1 MQVGR
6 LFFSAV
12 AVVGGGAT
20 LAAVVLAAGYG
31 PAAGS
36 LGWVLGGVAP
46 LCLAGLFAY
55 WRRPDHAG
63 VRWLLATGS
72 ILGIS
77 TLCEYVLRLT
87 GSTSGPAAWLL
98 HVGLIVTLFA
108 ASAAGLLF
116 FALFPLGRAER
127 GYERVVV
134 RATVVSAA
142 VLPALLVVSRPVLGP
157 VPPSIM
163 DLPET
168 RNPLFVPAFPA
179 LDDLL
184 PGIDTWYWVL
194 ILPAAVAMVALRYR
208 RAELTQRRQIRWL
221 VLGLALGTL
230 SSLPF
235 AFGGVWLGGV
245 LGTAGLVATT
255 ACILVALLDEG
266 LLDVDVL
273 IRESLVYGTLW
284 LLIAGV
290 YVGAAAALG
299 LAASSQLPVSL
310 AIAVTIAATLV
321 FEPARRRLE
330 RTARRWVFGER
341 ISHYDVVTR
350 FGDALEETGDLD
362 EALPKLADTV
372 RHGLGLRWARVRLD
386 PPVDRPDL
394 PLPEGRAGQGEDPEL
409 VVPLARAGEV
419 VGAIECGPK
428 RQGPFTEADR
438 RLVATLAG
446 QAATAAHNL
455 RLRAEQ
461 TEHLSEISRRTAEVT
476 ASRARVVRV
485 QDAERRRLQR
495 DLHDGVQQSVA
506 ALSTRLGL
514 ARNQLRRSDEQAA
527 DTLAE
532 LQSDVLRLLDQ
543 LRDLAHR
550 IRPAVL
556 NDRGLLEAVEAQAA
570 RLPLPVLIDAG
581 QELRGARFPD
591 HIEDAAWFGIAE
603 ALTNTLKHA
612 AAEHVVVA
620 LARQNSHLQ
629 VQVRDDGRGF
639 DPACS
644 AGFGLTALA
653 DRMAV
658 LGGRLTLDSRL
669 GSGTRVHMDIPLP
682 RPDAEP

>member
-6 LFFSAV
+6 LSFSAV

-36 LGWVLGGVAP
+36 LGWALGGVAP

-63 VRWLLATGS
+63 VRWLLVTGS
-72 ILGIS
+72 VLGIS
-77 TLCEYVLRLT
+77 TLIEYALRLT
-87 GSTSGPAAWLL
+87 GSTGGSPVWLL
-98 HVGLIVTLFA
+98 HVGLLVTLFA
-108 ASAAGLLF
+108 SSAAGLIF
-116 FALFPLGRAER
+116 FALFPFGRAER
-127 GYERVVV
+127 GYERVIV

-142 VLPALLVVSRPVLGP
+142 VLPALLVVSRPVLGSI
-157 VPPSIM
+157 PPGIT
-163 DLPET
+163 DLPEI
-168 RNPLFVPAFPA
+168 RNPLFVPGLARI
-179 LDDLL
+179 DDLV
-184 PGIDTWYWVL
+184 PGIDTWYWVI
-194 ILPAAVAMVALRYR
+194 ILPPAVAMVTLRYR

-221 VLGLALGTL
+221 MLGLALGTL

-235 AFGGVWLGGV
+235 AFGEVWLGGV
-245 LGTAGLVATT
+245 LGTAGLVAT
-255 ACILVALLDEG
+255 AVCVLVALLDEG
-266 LLDVDVL
+266 LLDVDVI

-310 AIAVTIAATLV
+310 AVAVTIAATLV
-321 FEPARRRLE
+321 FDPARRRLE

-350 FGDALEETGDLD
+350 FGEALEETGDLD
-362 EALPKLADTV
+362 EALPRLAETV

-394 PLPEGRAGQGEDPEL
+394 PLPEGRAGEGEDPEL
-409 VVPLARAGEV
+409 IIPLARDAEV

-428 RQGPFTEADR
+428 RQGPFTDADR
-438 RLVATLAG
+438 RLVATLAR
-446 QAATAAHNL
+446 QAATVAHNL

-461 TEHLSEISRRTAEVT
+461 TEHLAEISRRTAELT
-476 ASRARVVRV
+476 ASRARVVRA

-527 DTLAE
+527 DTLVE
-532 LQSDVLRLLDQ
+532 LQADVLRLLDE

-556 NDRGLLEAVEAQAA
+556 SDRGLLEAVEAQAA
-570 RLPLPVLIDAG
+570 RLPLPVLIDAD
-581 QELRGARFPD
+581 QDLRGARFPD
-591 HIEDAAWFGIAE
+591 QVEDAAWFGIAE
-603 ALTNTLKHA
+603 AMTNTLKHA
-612 AAEHVVVA
+612 AADHLVVG
-620 LARQNSHLQ
+620 LARLDGHLE

-669 GSGTRVHMDIPLP
+669 GSGTLLQMDFPLARSNP
-682 RPDAEP
+682 GP